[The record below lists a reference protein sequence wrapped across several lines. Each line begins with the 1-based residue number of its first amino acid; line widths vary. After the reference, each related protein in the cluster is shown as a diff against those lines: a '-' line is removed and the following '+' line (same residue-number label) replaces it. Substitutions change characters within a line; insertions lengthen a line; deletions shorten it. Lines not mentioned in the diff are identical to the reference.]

1 MDMIYRIG
9 DREPVFLGGG
19 NFIAENATVI
29 GSVEL
34 HEGASV
40 WFNAVARGDHGRIV
54 IGRNSNV
61 QDGCVLHTHG
71 GLDLLIGQGVT
82 VGHGAFLHGC
92 EIGDETLVGIGAVV
106 LNGARVGRG
115 SLVAARALVAENA
128 VIPENSL
135 VIGSPGRVAG
145 RVTEAQAADIRY
157 AWQHY
162 LENSRNYLNNLAA
175 IGA

>member
-1 MDMIYRIG
+1 MIYRIG
-9 DREPVFLGGG
+9 DRKPAFFGGG
-19 NFIAENATVI
+19 HYIAENATVI

-34 HEGASV
+34 HDGASV
-40 WFNAVARGDHGRIV
+40 WFNAVLRGDMGRII

-71 GLDLLIGQGVT
+71 GIDLVIGQGVT

-115 SLVAARALVAENA
+115 SLVAARALVVENA
-128 VIPENSL
+128 LIPEGSL
-135 VIGSPGRVAG
+135 VIGAPGRVVG
-145 RVTEAQAADIRY
+145 KVSDAQAAEIRH
-157 AWQHY
+157 AWKHY
-162 LENSRNYLNNLAA
+162 LENSRNYLKNAA
-175 IGA
+175 VVKA